1 MAFKE
6 LVSPSLTDMFVREL
20 EGMILS
26 GELKKGEK
34 LPTERELAV
43 QMRVS
48 TAVVNGGIRRLA
60 ERGFLRI
67 APRKGVFVADY
78 VRTGNAATLE
88 AILEYNAGHYQEDV
102 LSALVDFRRIF
113 EVRVTEDA
121 CIWRTEEHLNNLREI
136 LAQIEKGDSASALGE
151 LAYAFHHE
159 IAIASGGLVRPLLIA
174 SFRSAYVSA
183 YRTVLSFS
191 GDKRDLHGHFMKLY
205 DCIERRD
212 PEQATAIIQDSI
224 MRWEEAYHAHFS

>member
-34 LPTERELAV
+34 LPTERELAAK
-43 QMRVS
+43 MRVS
-48 TAVVNGGIRRLA
+48 TAVVNGGIRRLS
-60 ERGFLRI
+60 ERGFLLI

-88 AILEYNAGHYQEDV
+88 SILEYNDGHYQEDV
-102 LSALVDFRRIF
+102 LSSLVDFRRIF
-113 EVRVTEDA
+113 ELRVTVDA
-121 CIWRTEEHLNNLREI
+121 CASRTEEHLKNLQGI
-136 LAQIEKGDSASALGE
+136 LARIETGGSASELGE

-159 IAIASGGLVRPLLIA
+159 IAVASGGLVRPLLIA

-191 GDKRDLHGHFMKLY
+191 AEDRDLYGHFKKLY
-205 DCIERRD
+205 DCIERQE
-212 PEQATAIIQDSI
+212 PEQAAAILQSSI
-224 MRWEEAYHAHFS
+224 LRWEEAYHAHFS